1 MALYII
7 LNETKSLK
15 SRFFMAPS
23 VPLRMTVH
31 ARSLRGVENDEAI
44 SSTQGDCFAA
54 FAMIPLNGSLRGVP
68 PSAGRRSN
76 LKEERLLRYRSQ

>member
-31 ARSLRGVENDEAI
+31 ARSLRGVVMTKQSTAI
-44 SSTQGDCFAA
+44 QGDCFAA
-54 FAMIPLNGSLRGVP
+54 LAMTTEMKPNEP
-68 PSAGRRSN
+68 HC
-76 LKEERLLRYRSQ
+76 